1 MKLIIIVEGAP
12 AVEMV
17 SKKKGKKQSDV
28 SSGVQQ
34 QGEYRLEDGVRHV
47 EPYIYTHSTH
57 AKGRWYG
64 REVLEG
70 TMKKREKKRWGE
82 GEMMFIV
89 QNAEWQAERPCLQ
102 TCCRLPSPARPRP
115 HTTSH
120 HPY

>member
-1 MKLIIIVEGAP
+1 MKFIIIAEGAP
-12 AVEMV
+12 VEMV
-17 SKKKGKKQSDV
+17 SKKKGKKQGGV

-70 TMKKREKKRWGE
+70 TMKKREKKRWGK
-82 GEMMFIV
+82 GVMMIIV
-89 QNAEWQAERPCLQ
+89 QNAE
-102 TCCRLPSPARPRP
+102 
-115 HTTSH
+115 
-120 HPY
+120 